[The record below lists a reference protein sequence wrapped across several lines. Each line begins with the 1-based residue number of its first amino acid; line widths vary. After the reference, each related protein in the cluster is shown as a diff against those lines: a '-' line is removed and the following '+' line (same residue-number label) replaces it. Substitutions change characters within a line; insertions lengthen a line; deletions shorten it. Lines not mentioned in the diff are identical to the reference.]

1 MLAMDA
7 QSVGLKDARVHG
19 QSDSS
24 QARTFT
30 HNGDETETQS
40 LTILDHEHA
49 VGASRR
55 GSFAMAPQ
63 PVRRS
68 PRAKPRMGENASVRA
83 TGALPSATLAVS
95 SRIALSHELDSAVS
109 FIPREGGDR
118 SVQLFRIRRCA
129 LQAAQGRTH
138 LAGGTGHCTAT
149 KY

>member
-7 QSVGLKDARVHG
+7 HSVGLKDARVHG

-30 HNGDETETQS
+30 HNGDETQS

-55 GSFAMAPQ
+55 GSFAMAQQ

-95 SRIALSHELDSAVS
+95 SRIALSPESDSAVS

>member
-30 HNGDETETQS
+30 HNGDETQS

-55 GSFAMAPQ
+55 GSFAMAQQ

-68 PRAKPRMGENASVRA
+68 PRAKPRMGENVRA
-83 TGALPSATLAVS
+83 GHGGSTL
-95 SRIALSHELDSAVS
+95 
-109 FIPREGGDR
+109 GD
-118 SVQLFRIRRCA
+118 
-129 LQAAQGRTH
+129 
-138 LAGGTGHCTAT
+138 AGGLQQDRIVP
-149 KY
+149 

>member
-30 HNGDETETQS
+30 HNGDETQS

-55 GSFAMAPQ
+55 GSFAMAQQ

-68 PRAKPRMGENASVRA
+68 PRAKPRECPCGPRGLYPRRRWRSPAGSHCP
-83 TGALPSATLAVS
+83 L
-95 SRIALSHELDSAVS
+95 SRIQQHPLSREKVVIAVFNCSAS
-109 FIPREGGDR
+109 GGAR
-118 SVQLFRIRRCA
+118 
-129 LQAAQGRTH
+129 QAAHTSPV
-138 LAGGTGHCTAT
+138 APVTARPLST
-149 KY
+149 EAA